1 MGWTEQILV
10 GGDTL
15 SSLQHREP
23 SLKSQ
28 LRWSWKLFKAWQQAE
43 IPSRAPPF
51 IYIANFGYI
60 LWLGSFHQT
69 MGVASGFSRFIRT
82 GELLQIPAK
91 HITCKQQYIHLHLGQ
106 TKTSFRNANV
116 DSVHFAHSQISL
128 LLQAWKSVAC
138 DTDYLIDASS
148 TTCQAW
154 FASGLSA
161 TGLVGLDF
169 KPYSLRRGVRPAV

>member
-1 MGWTEQILV
+1 MG
-10 GGDTL
+10 
-15 SSLQHREP
+15 LQV
-23 SLKSQ
+23 
-28 LRWSWKLFKAWQQAE
+28 A
-43 IPSRAPPF
+43 
-51 IYIANFGYI
+51 
-60 LWLGSFHQT
+60 FH
-69 MGVASGFSRFIRT
+69 GLLRT

-91 HITCKQQYIHLHLGQ
+91 HITCKQQYIHLHLGR

-148 TTCQAW
+148 TTFQAW

-169 KPYSLRRGVRPAV
+169 KPYSLRRGGATQLFSDKQSCYTAGTMGIDKDSSSVCR